1 MPRTAASKRAL
12 RNTKIRTTRN
22 VTVKLGVRD
31 AVRKVRK
38 LSAAG
43 KKDEAATA
51 WRAAASKLDRAVKR
65 GLYNKAKVARIKS
78 RLAKL
83 VNKSANSKVEVKK

>member
-12 RNTKIRTTRN
+12 RTTKIRTARN
-22 VTVKLGVRD
+22 ATVKLGIRD

-43 KKDEAATA
+43 KAEEAKTA
-51 WRAAASKLDRAVKR
+51 WRAAASKLDRAVKN
-65 GLYNKAKVARIKS
+65 GLFNKAKVARIKS

-83 VNKSANSKVEVKK
+83 ANKSGKK